1 VACATIAGSFAYT
14 KRMADYQIWRL
25 PKSAG
30 FNTWLLKE
38 MAESKNWP
46 DPKNDNR
53 SRMADSQIWLAQKMA
68 GSQKGL
74 ASKCGCKKGSKKIM
88 SGSLKTRQAPKYNC
102 LKTPKITAKS
112 DSQRTPMMN
121 FNQKIIFL
129 NIYIPRS
136 NLLNLL

>member
-1 VACATIAGSFAYT
+1 MRLHTKWAPIFFFSNKPKDAFDIGGGLYQAFTFKSIYTSRQMWPVLLAGSFAYT

-53 SRMADSQIWLAQKMA
+53 SRMADSQIWLK
-68 GSQKGL
+68 L
-74 ASKCGCKKGSKKIM
+74 KKW
-88 SGSLKTRQAPKYNC
+88 QAPK
-102 LKTPKITAKS
+102 
-112 DSQRTPMMN
+112 
-121 FNQKIIFL
+121 
-129 NIYIPRS
+129 
-136 NLLNLL
+136 